1 MTRSAR
7 TRAYGHALCC
17 RCAADFSLSGE
28 LHCVTVRDGTGRL
41 FFFLC
46 APCGL
51 RLKACG
57 EAEAEAEGLAAAKR
71 VLTAADKTPGRASPF
86 AVVHEIALY
95 EHDYDAVAA
104 FELGTSLSPELF
116 RQVREGRAAFG
127 NFSGMTIVES
137 WGGQ

>member
-1 MTRSAR
+1 MSSVD

-17 RCAADFSLSGE
+17 RCAADFSLSNE
-28 LHCVTVRDGTGRL
+28 PDSVTMRDGIGRL

-46 APCGL
+46 GPCGL
-51 RLKACG
+51 RIKSSG

-71 VLTAADKTPGRASPF
+71 VSTAAEKTPGRASPF

-95 EHDYDAVAA
+95 AHDYDPVAA

-116 RQVREGRAAFG
+116 RQVREGRAAFADFG
-127 NFSGMTIVES
+127 GITVVES
-137 WGGQ
+137 WDGQ

>member
-28 LHCVTVRDGTGRL
+28 LHSVTVRDGTGRL

-51 RLKACG
+51 HIKACG

-71 VLTAADKTPGRASPF
+71 VLTAAEKTPGRASPF
-86 AVVHEIALY
+86 AVVHEIALQ
-95 EHDYDAVAA
+95 EHDYDPVAA
-104 FELGTSLSPELF
+104 LELGTSLSSELF
-116 RQVREGRAAFG
+116 RRVRDGRAAIANFG
-127 NFSGMTIVES
+127 GMIVVES